1 MTLDEFEP
9 ASVTVVKPTA
19 STTVNH
25 LKKDSTQSFSDSESD
40 DKFGRQQLENSIQMT
55 IHNTLN
61 SLTKSHNGEF
71 LWETIK
77 NALHADLPPELSC
90 FEAKSSLFEAK
101 KELIKQKNMK
111 TAAGMSNTVDINLEK
126 LRPTAST
133 PVAAEEDGKHKT
145 LGSLVNSLIVQNV
158 PNQVESLSDVDQE
171 ITKTN
176 FADDSVSYAQ
186 AGRMFSMK
194 RKSGM
199 LMTCMTN
206 STSDSDSVSSIHS
219 ESSCEK
225 SPGVNESS
233 QTIGESQQKE
243 SKLWRDF
250 SGFRL
255 CTRNRKPKRWTIL
268 KIKTI

>member
-25 LKKDSTQSFSDSESD
+25 LKKDNTQSFSDSESD

-101 KELIKQKNMK
+101 KKELIKQKNMK
-111 TAAGMSNTVDINLEK
+111 TAAGTSNKVDNNLEK
-126 LRPTAST
+126 LRPTVST
-133 PVAAEEDGKHKT
+133 SVEAEEDGKHKT

-186 AGRMFSMK
+186 ADRMFSKK
-194 RKSGM
+194 RKSG
-199 LMTCMTN
+199 LTCITN
-206 STSDSDSVSSIHS
+206 STSDSDSLSSIHS

-243 SKLWRDF
+243 SK
-250 SGFRL
+250 
-255 CTRNRKPKRWTIL
+255 C
-268 KIKTI
+268 